1 MAQLSPARRPPA
13 VEGRESA
20 PGGGGAER
28 VGQPVETSSSP
39 VRPAPAMA
47 CRGRIASRGSIR
59 LSDIKQRC
67 KNIVWFERLAPALTV
82 TLMMLV
88 APAADARARAL
99 PPVSALVID
108 ADNGNTLYADAP
120 GTVRAPASLTKMMTM
135 YLAFEAMSDGRL
147 KPTNSVAISRTAARQ
162 PPSRLGIAAGKALSV
177 RNALGVIAVDSAN
190 DVTVA
195 LAETLAGSEARFVER
210 MNATAQ
216 RLGLSD
222 THFANATGLKNP
234 GNRTTARDMARLSLA
249 LLRRYP
255 SQYRYFS
262 TRKVTWKTRVMRNHN
277 HLLGKVPG
285 VDGIKTGYTV
295 DAGYNL
301 AASAKR
307 DGKRIVVVVLGARS
321 ISSRDARVANL
332 IELGFT
338 PPVPRQIAASSGSSQ
353 RRSRGSTAPRAVRPQ
368 AAKTGTRECRDAKMA
383 RSARH
388 CAGKPS
394 PDNVRARR

>member
-1 MAQLSPARRPPA
+1 MIIMA
-13 VEGRESA
+13 
-20 PGGGGAER
+20 
-28 VGQPVETSSSP
+28 
-39 VRPAPAMA
+39 
-47 CRGRIASRGSIR
+47 
-59 LSDIKQRC
+59 
-67 KNIVWFERLAPALTV
+67 
-82 TLMMLV
+82 

-99 PPVSALVID
+99 PPVSALVVN
-108 ADNGNTLYADAP
+108 ADTGTTLYADAP

-135 YLAFEAMSDGRL
+135 YLAFEAMNAGRL
-147 KPTNSVAISRTAARQ
+147 KPTTPIAISRTAARQ
-162 PPSRLGIAAGKALSV
+162 PASRLGIAAGKSLSL

-195 LAETLAGSEARFVER
+195 LAETLGGTEKHFVEQ

-216 RLGLSD
+216 RLGLRD
-222 THFANATGLKNP
+222 THFANATGLKSP
-234 GNRTTARDMARLSLA
+234 GNRTTARDMARLSIA

-255 SQYRYFS
+255 GQYAYFS

-321 ISSRDARVANL
+321 IAARDARVANL
-332 IELGFT
+332 IELGFA
-338 PPVPRQIAASSGSSQ
+338 PPAAKQGAPAQ
-353 RRSRGSTAPRAVRPQ
+353 RRSHSAAAPGSAPPRVIKGGKRGVPQRGTGRKRPRR
-368 AAKTGTRECRDAKMA
+368 K
-383 RSARH
+383 S
-388 CAGKPS
+388 
-394 PDNVRARR
+394 

>member
-1 MAQLSPARRPPA
+1 
-13 VEGRESA
+13 
-20 PGGGGAER
+20 
-28 VGQPVETSSSP
+28 
-39 VRPAPAMA
+39 
-47 CRGRIASRGSIR
+47 
-59 LSDIKQRC
+59 
-67 KNIVWFERLAPALTV
+67 
-82 TLMMLV
+82 MMMV

-99 PPVSALVID
+99 PPVSALVVN
-108 ADNGNTLYADAP
+108 AYTGTTLYADAP

-147 KPTNSVAISRTAARQ
+147 KPSSTIAISRTAARQ
-162 PPSRLGIAAGKALSV
+162 PASRLGIAAGKSLSA

-195 LAETLAGSEARFVER
+195 LAETLAGTEKRFVAR

-234 GNRTTARDMARLSLA
+234 GNRTTARDMAKLSIA
-249 LLRRYP
+249 LIRRYP
-255 SQYRYFS
+255 GLYGYFS
-262 TRKVTWKTRVMRNHN
+262 TRKMTWKTRVMRNHN

-321 ISSRDARVANL
+321 IAARDARVANL
-332 IELGFT
+332 LELGFA
-338 PPVPRQIAASSGSSQ
+338 PPVAKRNAPPPSAAQ
-353 RRSRGSTAPRAVRPQ
+353 HRSRLTAAPRAVIP
-368 AAKTGTRECRDAKMA
+368 
-383 RSARH
+383 
-388 CAGKPS
+388 
-394 PDNVRARR
+394 RATKIKKSRRRG